1 MKRKIF
7 WLFTTLAL
15 LFSMTGCMS
24 KHEKKVLKIDP
35 LKKEY
40 ASINSFIK
48 SINWKYSGDELEKA
62 GYSKTTFP
70 DEGYDSE
77 YRLDDI
83 VIDTLGTV
91 EKSHISVSFKFKSD
105 KLKDVELYY
114 LANDKNDYKE
124 KFEIIYSEL
133 EKTQKFKE
141 HFFFVR
147 ENKNDKGSI
156 GKLEKTDSAVEKN
169 SDLADIAGVYYEGF
183 IYKAFFTSKDARYK
197 TSQLVGTGAKIK
209 NDGVGFSI
217 IYNIANDNSYSNK

>member
-1 MKRKIF
+1 
-7 WLFTTLAL
+7 
-15 LFSMTGCMS
+15 MTGCAQ

-40 ASINSFIK
+40 SSINSFIK
-48 SINWKYSGDELEKA
+48 SINWKYTGEEIEKA
-62 GYSKTTFP
+62 GYTKKTFP
-70 DEGYDSE
+70 DEEYDSE
-77 YRLDDI
+77 YYLDDI
-83 VIDTLGTV
+83 VIDSLGTV
-91 EKSHISVSFKFKSD
+91 EKSHISASFKFKSD

-114 LANDKNDYKE
+114 LANNKNDYKE

-169 SDLADIAGVYYEGF
+169 SDLSDIAGVYYEGF

-209 NDGVGFSI
+209 NGSVGFSI